1 MLSFLSDETR
11 FNLRQLLKTFLDQ
24 KLHHSILHN
33 INSSLG
39 WIKITK
45 SCLKV
50 CFFTFIFLYIFYQSL
65 FSRTCYEQLREDFQF
80 NLAVLDERDRE
91 LARYDSL
98 TAKALTVNR
107 NRYSYHILYG
117 PICVCWDAFFF
128 FFLHFSYIVLFI
140 LHYPIWKKYNGYLF
154 KKKKHRSAAVPFSG
168 IFQVSDIYI
177 HLSSSGIYTM
187 IVTHWCSFI
196 YVTETKLVCSCHD
209 F

>member
-1 MLSFLSDETR
+1 M
-11 FNLRQLLKTFLDQ
+11 
-24 KLHHSILHN
+24 
-33 INSSLG
+33 G

-154 KKKKHRSAAVPFSG
+154 KKKKTQICCRTILWYLPSVWHLHSSVFIWHLYHDCYSLM
-168 IFQVSDIYI
+168 FI
-177 HLSSSGIYTM
+177 HLRNRDKAGLQLSWFLIPKYL
-187 IVTHWCSFI
+187 
-196 YVTETKLVCSCHD
+196 E
-209 F
+209 